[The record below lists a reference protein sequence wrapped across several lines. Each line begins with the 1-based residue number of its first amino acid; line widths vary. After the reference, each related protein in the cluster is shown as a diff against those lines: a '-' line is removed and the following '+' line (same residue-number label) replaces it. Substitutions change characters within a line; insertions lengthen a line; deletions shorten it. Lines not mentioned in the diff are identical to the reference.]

1 MIPIQSGNE
10 INKLIQ
16 KYMLLYRKY
25 FIKNILPL
33 LIIVTFSVTSIVWI
47 TQILK
52 LLYLFDK
59 GIKVIDFFNL
69 VVLVLPTLLFILL
82 PIITVI
88 AVLYIY
94 NNLKVERQLIILQ
107 TSGVNNIQLALPALY
122 VALTIMLLAYYISS
136 TILPLSHINLKSRL
150 NFIKNN
156 YISSMIEEKTF
167 NKITKNITVFIDK
180 KLTGNI
186 MNGIIIFDNRNAD
199 NPSVVFAGSGTLNIY
214 GNNPIFELNKG
225 LRQEYDANGN
235 LTQLTFDS
243 LMIKLQNNSS
253 LTSQRTQNNKEANE
267 YYISELLTPSHDLVI
282 TKKIKL
288 IAEAHQRII
297 WPLYNFVLPCL
308 ALAVFLR
315 YPYSKKTTFMPVL
328 FSALTVLFVTAIH
341 FILQNF
347 ASKNL
352 DFIFACYFNLLVA
365 LTIGL
370 YLLVHKRI

>member
-1 MIPIQSGNE
+1 
-10 INKLIQ
+10 
-16 KYMLLYRKY
+16 MLLYRKY

-69 VVLVLPTLLFILL
+69 VVLVLPILLFILL
-82 PIITVI
+82 PVITVI
-88 AVLYIY
+88 SVLYIY

-107 TSGVNNIQLALPALY
+107 ASGVNNIQLALPALY
-122 VALTIMLLAYYISS
+122 VALTVMLFAYYISS

-150 NFIKNN
+150 SFIKNN

-180 KLTGNI
+180 KLAGNI

-199 NPSVVFAGSGTLNIY
+199 KPSIVFAGSGTLNIH

-225 LRQEYDANGN
+225 LRQEYDVNGN

-243 LMIKLQNNSS
+243 LMIKLQNDSS
-253 LTSQRTQNNKEANE
+253 LASQRTQHNKEANE

-315 YPYSKKTTFMPVL
+315 YPYSKKTTFIPVL
-328 FSALTVLFVTAIH
+328 FSALTVLLVTAIH

-370 YLLVHKRI
+370 YLLVRKRI